1 MFKSIKKAV
10 QMDPWRGQIL
20 SLDGFGV
27 PLGAPW
33 EAKRPQG
40 RFFIDFG
47 VHFGS
52 HFGVQIVKNIVFLS
66 SESPSVARSFF
77 STRLDTDSGL
87 ILEYVGIICVVFL
100 MS

>member
-1 MFKSIKKAV
+1 M
-10 QMDPWRGQIL
+10 
-20 SLDGFGV
+20 SLEGFGA
-27 PLGAPW
+27 PLGGPS

-77 STRLDTDSGL
+77 STRLDTDSGS
-87 ILEYVGIICVVFL
+87 ILKYFGDDLCCFFYVVNVR
-100 MS
+100 